1 MSDFAQKGFLSSEM
15 GEQKRL
21 AREQFSAQFQ
31 ACEAWSEKA
40 IETLHRA
47 NLDGRTA
54 AVLFAAGFWMRC
66 VRACQGGIILAEMG
80 MVPDALTLAR
90 SAVESLFHAVALM
103 ENPDVLP
110 RLIEQG
116 QLEEAKQARGML
128 AIPTIARHLTPE
140 RRQQL
145 EALIEACPEKPRSFG
160 AYDAAKEAGQLE
172 LYETMYRGFSRSG
185 AHSTLAV
192 LDHELV
198 EEADGS
204 ILLDFSPSYDQVPWV
219 LEMIGECL
227 KTGISRMTKALL

>member
-1 MSDFAQKGFLSSEM
+1 MSDFAQKGFLSSELD
-15 GEQKRL
+15 EQKRL
-21 AREQFSAQFQ
+21 AREQFAAQFQ
-31 ACEAWSEKA
+31 DCEAWSEKA
-40 IETLHRA
+40 VELFHRA
-47 NLDGRTA
+47 SLDGRTA

-66 VRACQGGIILAEMG
+66 VRACQGGILLAELG

-90 SAVESLFHAVALM
+90 SAVESLFHAVALV

-116 QLEEAKQARGML
+116 QVEEAKQTRGML

-145 EALIEACPEKPRSFG
+145 EALIEACPEKPQTFG

-172 LYETMYRGFSRSG
+172 LYETMYRGFSRSA

-192 LDHELV
+192 LDHEMA

-204 ILLDFSPSYDQVPWV
+204 ITLDFGPCYDEVPWV

-227 KTGISRMTKALL
+227 KVGISRMTAALT